1 MMSIVLLL
9 STLLSAAGS
18 LKFDVPQG
26 WVSKPP
32 ASSMR
37 VAEFS
42 LPKAAGDAEDAAA
55 TIYFFGA
62 GQGGTVEANLTRWM
76 DQMAQPDGAPSK
88 NVAKTTTLTA
98 HSLTITVVDVPGTYT
113 AEMSPGSADHF
124 NKPNFRL
131 KAAVVETPGGLY
143 YVKVTG
149 PQKTIARWDESLT
162 TFLKS
167 LRFE

>member
-1 MMSIVLLL
+1 MTVV
-9 STLLSAAGS
+9 LLSALLSLAAT

-26 WVSKPP
+26 WVTKPP

-42 LPKAAGDAEDAAA
+42 LPKAEGDAEDAGA
-55 TIYFFGA
+55 TVYFFGA
-62 GQGGTVEANLTRWM
+62 GQGGSVEANLTRWM
-76 DQMAQPDGAPSK
+76 DQMSQPDGAPSK
-88 NVAKTTTLTA
+88 SVAKTTTFTA
-98 HSLTITVVDVPGTYT
+98 HSLKITVVDVAGTYT
-113 AEMSPGSADHF
+113 AEMSPGSTDHF

-131 KAAVVETPGGLY
+131 KAAVVETPGGTY

-149 PQKTIARWDESLT
+149 PQKTIARWDESVT